1 MRNMLSKS
9 GLNVSALGIFSL
21 KGVMDELLL
30 N

>member
-1 MRNMLSKS
+1 MRNILSKS

-21 KGVMDELLL
+21 KVVIGELLL